1 MPTPDPRIPAETPA
15 TTTNDD
21 AVGELQF
28 APNGGLRH
36 LLTLDGLDGK
46 LITDILD
53 DAEGYLVSPGE
64 LPVRSNALE
73 GRTVGNL
80 FFEPSTRTRASFDLA
95 GRRLGADV
103 LNLDVNTSSR
113 KKGESILDTIYTLQ
127 AMAVDIMI
135 VRDASA
141 GVPAYIARHVEDHV
155 SIMNAGESD
164 VSHPTQGLL
173 DLLTIRQHKA
183 DFENLVVTIVGDIQ
197 HSRVARS
204 AAEGLTALGVGEL
217 RLVSPP
223 AMAPEPGLMQG
234 AQILDDLD
242 AGLKDAD
249 VVMALRIQRERIGN
263 LDGIPGIDEYFARY
277 GISEDRMKL
286 AKPDA
291 IVMHPGP
298 MNRGIEIE
306 SALADSPRSVI
317 TRQVT
322 NGVAVRMAVLE
333 RVHRSLHPS

>member
-1 MPTPDPRIPAETPA
+1 MDPSETPDKL
-15 TTTNDD
+15 DD
-21 AVGELQF
+21 ATLQLN
-28 APNGGLRH
+28 ANSELRH
-36 LLTLDGLDGK
+36 LLTLKGLSAT
-46 LITDILD
+46 LLTEILD
-53 DAEGYLVSPGE
+53 DAQRYLSSPGA
-64 LPVRSNALE
+64 LPARSRALA
-73 GRTVGNL
+73 GRTIGNL

-113 KKGESILDTIYTLQ
+113 KKGESILDTIYTLE
-127 AMAVDIMI
+127 AMQVDVMV

-141 GVPAYIARHVEDHV
+141 GVPTFIAQHVKAHV
-155 SIMNAGESD
+155 SVLNAGESD

-173 DLLTIRQHKA
+173 DILTIRQRKP
-183 DFENLVVTIVGDIQ
+183 DFSRLTVAIVGDIQ
-197 HSRVARS
+197 HSRVAMS
-204 AAEGLTALGVGEL
+204 ATQALQTLGVGEL

-223 AMAPEPGLMQG
+223 ALAPDPNRFPGATIVDNL
-234 AQILDDLD
+234 A

-263 LDGIPGIDEYFARY
+263 LDGVPRVDEYFAKFGVSRD
-277 GISEDRMKL
+277 SMKH
-286 AKPDA
+286 ARPDA

-306 SALADSPRSVI
+306 GALADGPSSVI
-317 TRQVT
+317 TQQVT

-333 RVHRSLHPS
+333 RVGRLLGSQ

>member
-1 MPTPDPRIPAETPA
+1 MEQ
-15 TTTNDD
+15 DD
-21 AVGELQF
+21 TKLQF
-28 APNGGLRH
+28 DQNGNLRH
-36 LLTLDGLDGK
+36 LLSLKDLDSSLLTELLDE
-46 LITDILD
+46 
-53 DAEGYLVSPGE
+53 AEAFLTVPGA
-64 LPVRSNALE
+64 LPARSQSLA

-113 KKGESILDTIYTLQ
+113 KKGESILDTIYTLE
-127 AMAVDIMI
+127 AMQVDIMV
-135 VRDASA
+135 VRDASD

-155 SIMNAGESD
+155 SILNAGESD

-173 DLLTIRQHKA
+173 DLLTVRQHNS
-183 DFENLVVTIVGDIQ
+183 DFKNMAVAIVGDIQ
-197 HSRVARS
+197 HSRVAMS
-204 AAEGLTALGVGEL
+204 ASEALQTMCIGEL

-223 AMAPEPGLMQG
+223 ALAPDTDKFPG
-234 AQILDDLD
+234 AIIVDNIVD
-242 AGLKDAD
+242 GLRDAD

-263 LDGIPGIDEYFARY
+263 LDGVPGIDEYFANY
-277 GISEDRMKL
+277 GVSHESMKL

-306 SALADSPRSVI
+306 GTLADSSRSVV
-317 TRQVT
+317 TKQVT
-322 NGVAVRMAVLE
+322 NGVAVRMAVLD
-333 RVHRSLHPS
+333 RIGKVMSAR